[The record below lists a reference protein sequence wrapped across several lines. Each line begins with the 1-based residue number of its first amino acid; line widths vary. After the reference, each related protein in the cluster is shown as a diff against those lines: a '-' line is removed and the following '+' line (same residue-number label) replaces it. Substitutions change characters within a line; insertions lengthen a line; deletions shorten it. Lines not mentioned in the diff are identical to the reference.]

1 MDVQALRARTGTG
14 GRPAPARGVG
24 EAGLASERVGQAL
37 GEWQSAEL
45 RLARSFA
52 ECRGLPQEQ
61 LEDLYQD
68 TALVMLSR
76 SFANEEHLR
85 HALRWGLKR
94 RALHLHRDARRR
106 SEILSER
113 APELQLAAE
122 GREQEHT
129 PELAAV
135 LAQDRLFVSEF
146 LSELSDLERRVFWL
160 VSEGMRYRAI
170 APVLEIEVNA
180 ARKAFRGCE
189 RKRERFQLL
198 HDTGRLCGF
207 RSHTIQALLSGEG
220 ASERLARAAFAHV
233 EHCAQCRTEHKTNAR
248 RLRRSFQEQAAAL
261 VPIPALAAHMDWLSR
276 LGLRARTLH
285 QRLLPYGAPPGTG
298 AIRERTIAIVASGG
312 VAAKMAAAG
321 ATVVVIAGGALG
333 ATHELAAQHRA
344 PRDLGRVASRPHARS
359 QSVSPSTSAAVVPTS
374 TPRAST
380 STPLRSVSKRSSST
394 SGHAVTRRE
403 TGGFGFLGVPSS
415 APARSN
421 EAHAASVSPAG
432 KRPLSAPEGSG
443 SPKSSAPEPRQSGG
457 GAFSP

>member
-1 MDVQALRARTGTG
+1 MDVQGLPARTARTVAG
-14 GRPAPARGVG
+14 GEEVPLLSVG
-24 EAGLASERVGQAL
+24 RAGLARERVGQAL
-37 GEWQSAEL
+37 GQWQSAEL

-52 ECRGLPQEQ
+52 ECKGLSHEQ

-76 SFANEEHLR
+76 SFHNEEHLR
-85 HALRWGLKR
+85 NALRWGLKR
-94 RALHLHRDARRR
+94 RALHLHRDERRR
-106 SEILSER
+106 GEILSQR
-113 APELQLAAE
+113 APELQLTAE

-146 LSELSDLERRVFWL
+146 LSELSELERRVFWL

-261 VPIPALAAHMDWLSR
+261 VPIPALAAHMGWLSR
-276 LGLRARTLH
+276 LDLRARTLH
-285 QRLLPYGAPPGTG
+285 QRLLPYGSPPGTG
-298 AIRERTIAIVASGG
+298 AIRERAIAVVAGGG
-312 VAAKMAAAG
+312 VAAKLAAG
-321 ATVVVIAGGALG
+321 AATVVVIAGGAIG
-333 ATHELAAQHRA
+333 ATHELAVPRSSHRGV
-344 PRDLGRVASRPHARS
+344 GRKASRRHAPSGAVILPATATDATVAKASRRS
-359 QSVSPSTSAAVVPTS
+359 MVQASARRSPLSANRGVA
-374 TPRAST
+374 R
-380 STPLRSVSKRSSST
+380 K
-394 SGHAVTRRE
+394 E
-403 TGGFGFLGVPSS
+403 TGGFGFLGVPSTGQAS
-415 APARSN
+415 SSQ
-421 EAHAASVSPAG
+421 AHAASVRPPEQQSPA
-432 KRPLSAPEGSG
+432 PEVGSRSNK
-443 SPKSSAPEPRQSGG
+443 SPVLRQTGG

>member
-1 MDVQALRARTGTG
+1 M
-14 GRPAPARGVG
+14 
-24 EAGLASERVGQAL
+24 GLDSERVGQAL

-45 RLARSFA
+45 RLARSFG
-52 ECRGLPQEQ
+52 ECRGLSHEQ

-76 SFANEEHLR
+76 SFVNEEHLR

-106 SEILSER
+106 SEILTER

-122 GREQEHT
+122 GRELEHT

-146 LSELSDLERRVFWL
+146 LSELSELERRVFWL

-170 APVLEIEVNA
+170 APILEIDVNA

-220 ASERLARAAFAHV
+220 ASERLAGAAFAHV
-233 EHCAQCRTEHKTNAR
+233 EHCAQCRTEHRTNAK
-248 RLRRSFQEQAAAL
+248 RLRRSFQQQAAAL
-261 VPIPALAAHMDWLSR
+261 VPIPALAAHMGWLSR
-276 LGLRARTLH
+276 LDLRARLLH
-285 QRLLPYGAPPGTG
+285 HRLLPVGSAPGTG
-298 AIRERTIAIVASGG
+298 PIRERAIAAVAGGG
-312 VAAKMAAAG
+312 VAAKLAAG
-321 ATVVVIAGGALG
+321 AATVVVVAGGALG
-333 ATHELAAQHRA
+333 ASHELAGPKPSHRA
-344 PRDLGRVASRPHARS
+344 GRRTANRRKAASAVALAPA
-359 QSVSPSTSAAVVPTS
+359 SASEAAALKTS
-374 TPRAST
+374 TQAPVQASARRASPGT
-380 STPLRSVSKRSSST
+380 R
-394 SGHAVTRRE
+394 HAARKE
-403 TGGFGFLGVPSS
+403 TGGFGFLGVPSGGRTS
-415 APARSN
+415 SSD
-421 EAHAASVSPAG
+421 AHAASA
-432 KRPLSAPEGSG
+432 APREGPRTST
-443 SPKSSAPEPRQSGG
+443 PEPVRRVASSRTPQPRQSGG